1 MDKPSRPTELLS
13 GWRWLALLALLTLV
27 FFWIPLFDP
36 DTSPQWD
43 AVDVHYSG
51 QKYFAAQILS
61 GHLPF
66 WTPYIFS
73 GFPFLADPQVGAWY
87 PLNWPFFLLGITPK
101 AIQAEMA
108 LHTLLAAAGMSLL
121 LLHLG
126 NSRWASLVGSLFFAY
141 SGYFTDHSQ
150 HVGLYCAAIWLPWL
164 ALFLVLAMERSPLR
178 WTGAAGLAAGAMV
191 LAGGFQA
198 ALYGYL
204 AIALFAAAWAVLH
217 RSKIP
222 SILLFLSGMVVLG
235 VLLSAVMSLPGLELT
250 AHSARAGAN
259 YANTTDRLLHLK
271 ALPNLWWPDS
281 TGTLS
286 ATSAPD
292 TAYYLYS
299 GALLLPLALLGL
311 QDRRSRVIGLLVTLP
326 ALWYMLGPAF
336 GLYRIGEVIPFLH
349 QVRAP
354 IHGWFAVV
362 FGLSIL
368 AAAGAGRLIAWL
380 PVPASRSQW
389 VAAALAAVAFADLYY
404 WNSLVHPSAY
414 ARASWDSTY
423 GALTENTRQKIQST
437 QPPST
442 RLDAPDKIA
451 ALGPLNH
458 PLDLNLEATYGYN
471 PLSLTSYEEYR
482 AAAAQNPK
490 LLPAMNVS
498 RRLDLRLGGIVPVEK
513 SLPRAYFARSVVAV
527 PDDAQSRQRLVALD
541 PEAETILNSA
551 SPAPADPTA
560 VVLGISPGEQQIAIR
575 YRAAAAAL
583 LRIAIPYFPGW
594 TASVDG
600 VVQPLHRADHAFL
613 GVVVPAGEKELL
625 VQFHS
630 TRFTLGLTLSS
641 LALVACLLL
650 LYYPRRAAVS

>member
-1 MDKPSRPTELLS
+1 MDKPPRSTDLLS
-13 GWRWLALLALLTLV
+13 SWRWLVLLSLLTLT
-27 FFWIPLFDP
+27 FFWLPLFDP

-43 AVDVHYSG
+43 AVDVHYSS
-51 QKYFAAQILS
+51 QKYFADQLLR

-101 AIQAEMA
+101 AIQAELV
-108 LHTLLAAAGMSLL
+108 LHTLLAASGMFLL
-121 LLHLG
+121 LLQLA
-126 NSRWASLVGSLFFAY
+126 NSRWASIAGAFFFAY

-150 HVGLYCAAIWLPWL
+150 HVGLYCAACWLPWL
-164 ALFLVLAMERSPLR
+164 ALFLVLAADRSPLR
-178 WTGAAGLAAGAMV
+178 WTGAAGLAAGAMI

-204 AIALFAAAWAVLH
+204 AIALFAAAWALLH
-217 RSKIP
+217 RSAIP
-222 SILLFLSGMVVLG
+222 RILLCLGGMVVLG

-250 AHSARAGAN
+250 ANSSRAGAN
-259 YANTTDRLLHLK
+259 YASTTDRLLHLK
-271 ALPNLWWPDS
+271 ALPNLWWPDA

-292 TAYYLYS
+292 TAYYLFS
-299 GALLLPLALLGL
+299 GVLLLPLALLGL
-311 QDRRSRVIGLLVTLP
+311 RDPRSRVTGLFIILP
-326 ALWYMLGPAF
+326 AFWYMLGPAF
-336 GLYRIGEVIPFLH
+336 GFYRIGEIIPLLH

-368 AAAGAGRLIAWL
+368 AAAGAGRLVAWL
-380 PVPASRSQW
+380 PAPPPKSQW
-389 VAAALAAVAFADLYY
+389 IAAFLAGVIFFDLYY

-423 GALTENTRQKIQST
+423 GALTENTRLKIQST

-458 PLDLNLEATYGYN
+458 PLDLNLETTYGYN
-471 PLSLTSYEEYR
+471 PLALTRYEEYR

-498 RRLDLRLGGIVPVEK
+498 RRLDLRLGGIVPVDNP
-513 SLPRAYFARSVVAV
+513 LPRAYFSRSVVAV
-527 PDDAQSRQRLVALD
+527 PDDALARQQLATLD
-541 PEAETILNSA
+541 PETATIVNSA
-551 SPAPADPTA
+551 SPAPVDPTA
-560 VVLGISPGEQQIAIR
+560 AVLAITPGEQQIAVR
-575 YRAAAAAL
+575 YRAAAPAL
-583 LRIAIPYFPGW
+583 IRIAIPYFPGW

-613 GVVVPAGEKELL
+613 GVIVPAGEKELL

-630 TRFTLGLTLSS
+630 TRFALGLTLSS
-641 LALVACLLL
+641 LAFVACLLL
-650 LYYPRRAAVS
+650 VFYRRRAAVS

>member
-1 MDKPSRPTELLS
+1 MDKPSRLTELLS

-36 DTSPQWD
+36 ATSPQWD
-43 AVDVHYSG
+43 AIDVHYSS

-101 AIQAEMA
+101 VIQAEMA
-108 LHTLLAAAGMSLL
+108 LHTLLAASGMFLL

-126 NSRWASLVGSLFFAY
+126 NSRWASLIGTLFFAF

-150 HVGLYCAAIWLPWL
+150 HVGLYCAASWLPWL
-164 ALFLVLAMERSPLR
+164 ALFLVLATDRSPLR

-204 AIALFAAAWAVLH
+204 AIALFSSAWAVLH
-217 RSKIP
+217 RTALTR
-222 SILLFLSGMVVLG
+222 ILLFLAGMVVLG
-235 VLLSAVMSLPGLELT
+235 VMLSAVMSLPGLELT
-250 AHSARAGAN
+250 ANSSRAGAN
-259 YANTTDRLLHLK
+259 YANTADRLLHLK
-271 ALPNLWWPDS
+271 ALANLWWPDS

-368 AAAGAGRLIAWL
+368 AAAGVGRLSKL
-380 PVPASRSQW
+380 QW

-471 PLSLTSYEEYR
+471 PLALTRYEGFR

-513 SLPRAYFARSVVAV
+513 PLPRAYFARSVEAV
-527 PDDAQSRQRLVALD
+527 SGDAQSKQRLATLD
-541 PEAETILNSA
+541 PEHTTLLNSA
-551 SPAPADPTA
+551 SPVSVDPSA
-560 VVLGISPGEQQIAIR
+560 VVLATSPAEQQITVR
-575 YRAAAAAL
+575 YRAAAPAL

-594 TASVDG
+594 TASIDG
-600 VVQPLHRADHAFL
+600 VNQPLHRADHAFL
-613 GVVVPAGEKELL
+613 GVVVPAGEKEVL
-625 VQFHS
+625 VQYHS
-630 TRFTLGLTLSS
+630 THFALGLTLSAVA
-641 LALVACLLL
+641 LAACLLL
-650 LYYPRRAAVS
+650 LCYPRRAAVS